1 MYRFTNLI
9 LIIISVLILYSCDES
24 TIADVAINKKKPT
37 QEVIDFDRSQ
47 HIIINRDELGVPN
60 IHGKTDGDTA
70 FGLGYSQAEDNFAE
84 LEFAYIISI
93 GRAAEIL
100 GEEAILSDWVVHSFE
115 NSELSKR
122 NYENASPKIKAL
134 LEGYANGINYY
145 IDTHP
150 NLERRLL
157 EHIEPWYALAL
168 IRRWYYIGEYI
179 GQLGYTYEERIAA
192 FEAINGS
199 SQIYSMQVT
208 PNYYPI
214 SRKVFNRISQSAN
227 WSNIEKSY
235 VDKFINPYL
244 PANGV
249 GQAYKINMVSNEG
262 WNLTGYVRF
271 GHPLPFIGFNE
282 NLDWVSRDN
291 NSNHEDKWYSHFD
304 ENDNSLRFRYTDT
317 MHNSNEWSSQIKIK
331 GHEDRILKYRKTHL
345 GVVIAKREGEML
357 SSNFVPYE
365 SPFH

>member
-1 MYRFTNLI
+1 M
-9 LIIISVLILYSCDES
+9 
-24 TIADVAINKKKPT
+24 
-37 QEVIDFDRSQ
+37 
-47 HIIINRDELGVPN
+47 
-60 IHGKTDGDTA
+60 
-70 FGLGYSQAEDNFAE
+70 
-84 LEFAYIISI
+84 
-93 GRAAEIL
+93 
-100 GEEAILSDWVVHSFE
+100 VHSFE

-214 SRKVFNRISQSAN
+214 SRKVFNRIS
-227 WSNIEKSY
+227 
-235 VDKFINPYL
+235 
-244 PANGV
+244 
-249 GQAYKINMVSNEG
+249 
-262 WNLTGYVRF
+262 
-271 GHPLPFIGFNE
+271 
-282 NLDWVSRDN
+282 
-291 NSNHEDKWYSHFD
+291 
-304 ENDNSLRFRYTDT
+304 
-317 MHNSNEWSSQIKIK
+317 
-331 GHEDRILKYRKTHL
+331 
-345 GVVIAKREGEML
+345 
-357 SSNFVPYE
+357 
-365 SPFH
+365 